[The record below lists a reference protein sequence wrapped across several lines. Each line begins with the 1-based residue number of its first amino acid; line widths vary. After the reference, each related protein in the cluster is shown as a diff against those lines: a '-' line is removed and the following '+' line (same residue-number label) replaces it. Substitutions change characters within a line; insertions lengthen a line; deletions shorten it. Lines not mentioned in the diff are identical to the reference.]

1 LKLGATTLGA
11 NTTTEP
17 LVTHNATLQLGDRVL
32 RLSFN
37 QLKQSWLDV
46 LRFED
51 GSTFKEISYG
61 KGRIFLAA
69 YPVELAEGT
78 DAAAALYSYVAAKV
92 GIAPLFEI
100 ATPDMATPEK
110 ATPISPGVLIYPIVL
125 EDSVLY
131 VMESESADDADIDLR
146 DKLTGTHITLR
157 LPAQHAALAL
167 VAKQSKTVIAKY
179 GY

>member
-1 LKLGATTLGA
+1 
-11 NTTTEP
+11 
-17 LVTHNATLQLGDRVL
+17 
-32 RLSFN
+32 
-37 QLKQSWLDV
+37 
-46 LRFED
+46 
-51 GSTFKEISYG
+51 
-61 KGRIFLAA
+61 
-69 YPVELAEGT
+69 
-78 DAAAALYSYVAAKV
+78 
-92 GIAPLFEI
+92 
-100 ATPDMATPEK
+100 MATPEK

-167 VAKQSKTVIAKY
+167 VAKQSKTIIAKY